1 MVKKA
6 SNRERAIQLRR
17 DGLSRS
23 QIAAALGLKSGG
35 GALDRW
41 LKDVPAPEWTL
52 RPTAKDDLRE
62 QAVCLRKEGKSYG
75 EIMQVLSVSK
85 STLSLWLRDLPLT
98 PEEHLQL
105 EGNIAQGRRTR
116 GAANRARRAAREATA
131 MAEAAAQVPS
141 LAESELFVAAVAAYW
156 CEGAKT
162 KPWRTDVQV
171 QFINS
176 DPGLI
181 QLFLRWL
188 DLIGVEPERITYRVA
203 MHPTSD
209 ELAARAFWSQVV
221 GVPIQRFHRTALKK
235 PTTSRRRRNY
245 GDDYHGC
252 LVIRVR
258 RSTDLYR
265 QIAGWW
271 AGVVGAAVA

>member
-1 MVKKA
+1 MGEKA

-17 DGLSRS
+17 EGLSRS
-23 QIAAALGLKSGG
+23 QIAAALGLKSDG
-35 GALDRW
+35 GALSRW
-41 LKDVPAPEWTL
+41 LKEVPPPEWTG
-52 RPTAKDDLRE
+52 RVGAKDELRE
-62 QAVCLRKEGKSYG
+62 QAISLRKAGKSYR
-75 EIMQVLSVSK
+75 EIMQVVRVSK
-85 STLSLWLRDLPLT
+85 SSLSLWLRDLPLT

-105 EGNIAQGRRTR
+105 EGNLAQGRRTR
-116 GAANRARRAAREATA
+116 GAANRARRAAREAAA

-141 LAESELFVAAVAAYW
+141 LAESELFVAGVAAYW

-188 DLIGVEPERITYRVA
+188 ELVGIEPERITYRVA
-203 MHPTSD
+203 MHPTAD
-209 ELAARAFWSQVV
+209 ELAARAFWSRVA
-221 GVPIQRFHRTALKK
+221 GVPIERFHRTTLKK
-235 PTTSRRRRNY
+235 PNPNPRRKNY
-245 GDDYHGC
+245 GDAYHGC
-252 LVIRVR
+252 LVITVR

-271 AGVVGAAVA
+271 AGIVGAAVA

>member
-1 MVKKA
+1 MVEKA

-23 QIAAALGLKSGG
+23 QIAAVLGLKSG

-41 LKDVPAPEWTL
+41 LKDVPAPEWTR
-52 RPTAKDDLRE
+52 RPGAKDDLRA
-62 QAVCLRKEGKSYG
+62 QAIGLRKEGKSYR
-75 EIMQVLSVSK
+75 EIMQAVSVSK
-85 STLSLWLRDLPLT
+85 GTLSLWLCDLPLT
-98 PEEHLQL
+98 PEE
-105 EGNIAQGRRTR
+105 QGRLESNIVEGRRSR
-116 GAANRARRAAREATA
+116 GAANRARRAAREAAA

-141 LAESELFVAAVAAYW
+141 LAESELFVAGVAAYW

-162 KPWRTDVQV
+162 KPWRTDARV

-188 DLIGVEPERITYRVA
+188 DLVRVEPERIGYRVA
-203 MHPTSD
+203 MHPTTD
-209 ELAARAFWSQVV
+209 ELAARMFWSRVA
-221 GVPIQRFHRTALKK
+221 GVPIERFHRTTLKK
-235 PTTSRRRRNY
+235 PNPNSRRKNY
-245 GDDYHGC
+245 GDAYHGC
-252 LVIRVR
+252 LVITVR

-271 AGVVGAAVA
+271 AGIVGAAVA

>member
-1 MVKKA
+1 
-6 SNRERAIQLRR
+6 
-17 DGLSRS
+17 
-23 QIAAALGLKSGG
+23 
-35 GALDRW
+35 
-41 LKDVPAPEWTL
+41 
-52 RPTAKDDLRE
+52 
-62 QAVCLRKEGKSYG
+62 
-75 EIMQVLSVSK
+75 MQVVRVSK

-98 PEEHLQL
+98 REEHDQL
-105 EGNIAQGRRTR
+105 ASNIAQGRRTR
-116 GAANRARRAAREATA
+116 GAANRARRAAREAA
-131 MAEAAAQVPS
+131 AIAAAAAQVPS
-141 LAESELFVAAVAAYW
+141 IAESELFVAGVAAYW

-188 DLIGVEPERITYRVA
+188 ELVGIEQERITYRVA
-203 MHPTSD
+203 MHPTTD
-209 ELAARAFWSQVV
+209 EFEARVFWSRVA
-221 GVPIQRFHRTALKK
+221 GAPIERFYRTTLKK
-235 PTTSRRRRNY
+235 PNPNSRRKNY

-252 LVIRVR
+252 LVITVR

-271 AGVVGAAVA
+271 AGIVGAAVA